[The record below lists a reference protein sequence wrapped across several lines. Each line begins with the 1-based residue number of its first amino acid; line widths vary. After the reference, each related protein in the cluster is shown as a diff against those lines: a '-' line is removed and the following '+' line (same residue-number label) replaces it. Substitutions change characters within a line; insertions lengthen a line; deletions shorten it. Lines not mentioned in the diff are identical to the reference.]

1 MNLYFLICVLI
12 SLIDLAASS
21 SIDLTENSEKETTTK
36 KVTPSTTTTTL
47 ETTVRVDQRKMV
59 LGGSEAELARHFYM
73 AAIKNDIENE
83 YICGG
88 TLISPFWVLTAATCV
103 LEDTTYKIEIGRNN
117 LTNANELLYA
127 ETHETDYI
135 VAHPDHDSD
144 YLHDDIALIKLKTRS
159 NFPPVI
165 LDECQLD
172 PSTLEP
178 IFPDDIDGG
187 NVVEN
192 EVDVTA
198 LGFGKMSQEGEHFVV
213 LNEADVRTITYLDC
227 RAFYYEFPSFI
238 QNNMVCTL
246 SPNLEDRDI
255 CLGDL
260 GGALILKSD
269 EDPVSFQSPFDA
281 NLTQVIYKDIQLG
294 INLFS
299 RCDGTMPSVY
309 TYVYNYLGFIKCV
322 INGGT
327 SCGISNENDDD
338 YNYCC
343 CENNNTTNTDDDD
356 EEEDDN
362 IDDLTNMDGA
372 GDGTNS
378 TNTTDG
384 NNSTK
389 TNTRRRTRSNK
400 RRSKIFRAVNHFLS
414 RLL

>member
-12 SLIDLAASS
+12 ALIDQAASS
-21 SIDLTENSEKETTTK
+21 SIDFTENSEKETTTTK

-47 ETTVRVDQRKMV
+47 EDTVRVDQRKMV

-73 AAIKNDIENE
+73 AAIKNDDENE
-83 YICGG
+83 YFCAG
-88 TLISPFWVLTAATCV
+88 TLISPFWVLTAASCV
-103 LEDTTYKIEIGRNN
+103 LQDITYKIEIGRNN

-135 VAHPDHDSD
+135 VAHPEHDSD

-165 LDECQLD
+165 LDSCQLD

-178 IFPDDIDGG
+178 IFPDDLDGG

-198 LGFGKMSQEGEHFVV
+198 LGFGKMSPEGEHFVV

-227 RAFYYEFPSFI
+227 QSFYSEYQNFI
-238 QNNMVCTL
+238 QNNKVCTF

-255 CLGDL
+255 CIGDL
-260 GGALILKSD
+260 GGPLILKSD
-269 EDPVSFQSPFDA
+269 EDPVEIPNPFDA
-281 NLTQVIYKDIQLG
+281 NLTMAVYKDFQLG

-299 RCDGTMPSVY
+299 RCDGTLPSVY

-327 SCGISNENDDD
+327 SCGVSNDDD

-343 CENNNTTNTDDDD
+343 CEDDNTTNTDDN

-362 IDDLTNMDGA
+362 IDDLTNMDDAGA
-372 GDGTNS
+372 GTNS
-378 TNTTDG
+378 INTTDG

-389 TNTRRRTRSNK
+389 TNTRRRTRTNK
-400 RRSKIFRAVNHFLS
+400 RRSNIFKAVNHFLN